1 MVYSFVYT
9 TEKFFLTLVPKTALY
24 FLTLAFWFYYSLEGR
39 SPDSESK
46 ESEAKFLFCLSLA
59 VRIFHPSVSSLTV
72 SQALKTPMREVMSR
86 LCCWENG
93 YSERWDY
100 PRGDM
105 QPDTDSPVLSLISLT
120 SHQFT
125 QNITILFL
133 YNIVQY
139 VLLSWG
145 GRLQL
150 SPKESVVHF
159 YLQTCILTL
168 VFKLPVGSAW
178 YSEPVMS
185 SEDLVIICGS
195 FKDTTKGQGL
205 ADSLSSGTYKGQGVQ
220 RENRSH
226 LLLD

>member
-1 MVYSFVYT
+1 MDTQRGEITRVETCNRIQIRLCSHSFHLLHTNSHKTLPFYSFT
-9 TEKFFLTLVPKTALY
+9 T
-24 FLTLAFWFYYSLEGR
+24 
-39 SPDSESK
+39 
-46 ESEAKFLFCLSLA
+46 
-59 VRIFHPSVSSLTV
+59 
-72 SQALKTPMREVMSR
+72 
-86 LCCWENG
+86 
-93 YSERWDY
+93 
-100 PRGDM
+100 
-105 QPDTDSPVLSLISLT
+105 
-120 SHQFT
+120 
-125 QNITILFL
+125 L
-133 YNIVQY
+133 YNMFCY
-139 VLLSWG
+139 HGG